1 MLEGTK
7 TLASLVYTR
16 DSDGQVKKTT
26 SKDLPGAEVTEN
38 TYDENNRLTKS
49 GSTEYKY
56 DAANNPTTEG
66 SSTNTYNEGDELQK
80 GTGVTYSYDELGER
94 TKTTPEKGPATTY
107 GYDQA
112 GNLISVER
120 PKEGETAEIKDTY
133 AYDGNGL
140 RASQTISG
148 TTSYFAWDMTEG
160 LPLILSDGTNSYIYG
175 PGGLP
180 VEQINNSTGTVEYLH
195 HDQQGSTRLLTG
207 STGTVTGKCTYG
219 AYGTPTCEG
228 TATTPLGYDGE
239 YTSSDTGLIYMR
251 ARTYDPATAQ
261 FLGVDPLEQLTRA
274 PYNFAEDNPLNESD
288 PTGLGDWLGLGI
300 SSPGEVLFPGGGSG
314 QACIGGTISYGGVS
328 VGLEGCYVHT
338 PHGEGVTITP
348 SATVGP
354 GIGINVH
361 AGAGESNACHVSE
374 YGGPFSQAG
383 GSAELGTGGYY
394 NRFSSLPYNK
404 LSGSRSVEG
413 WTAGGSVGLGAEAG
427 VGGSY
432 TFAIPIGGGSGGS
445 GSSGCGC

>member
-1 MLEGTK
+1 MLKHQTHSAL
-7 TLASLVYTR
+7 THLRWIPLRFSHQPILSRSQAS
-16 DSDGQVKKTT
+16 KN
-26 SKDLPGAEVTEN
+26 PGAVH
-38 TYDENNRLTKS
+38 
-49 GSTEYKY
+49 
-56 DAANNPTTEG
+56 TT
-66 SSTNTYNEGDELQK
+66 
-80 GTGVTYSYDELGER
+80 
-94 TKTTPEKGPATTY
+94 
-107 GYDQA
+107 
-112 GNLISVER
+112 VER
-120 PKEGETAEIKDTY
+120 PTEGETPKIEDTY
-133 AYDGNGL
+133 AYNGEGL
-140 RASQTISG
+140 RTSQTISG
-148 TTSYFAWDMTEG
+148 TTSYFTWDTAEG

-175 PGGLP
+175 PDNMP
-180 VEQINNSTGTVEYLH
+180 IEQINNSTGTVTYLH
-195 HDQQGSTRLLTG
+195 HDQAGSTRLLTG
-207 STGTVTGKCTYG
+207 STGTVTGKCTYS

-239 YTSSDTGLIYMR
+239 YTSADTGLVYMR
-251 ARTYDPATAQ
+251 ARVYDPATAQ
-261 FLGVDPLEQLTRA
+261 FLSVDPLEKLTRA

-300 SSPGEVLFPGGGSG
+300 PSPGEVLFPGGGSG

-348 SATVGP
+348 SVTGGP
-354 GIGINVH
+354 GLGINVH

-383 GSAELGTGGYY
+383 GSAEFGTGGYY

-432 TFAIPIGGGSGGS
+432 TFTIPIGGGSGGS